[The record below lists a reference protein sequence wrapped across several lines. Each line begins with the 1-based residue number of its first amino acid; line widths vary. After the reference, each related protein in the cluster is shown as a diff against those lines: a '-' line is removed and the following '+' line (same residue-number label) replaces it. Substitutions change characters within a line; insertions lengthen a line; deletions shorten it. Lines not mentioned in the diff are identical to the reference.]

1 MAEEISTQLDGM
13 PIANIVLAEIID
25 EVTGKAYRFDTAEDA
40 DTKADLSAG
49 KEEILRVKNRI
60 IAMNRTEDIC
70 IGYNTKLK
78 NNTFTTELMSIV
90 DGGVM
95 TGTGYE
101 GPEIGKVVNK
111 HPYTLNIYTEEKD
124 YDSST
129 LRYVKFSFKH
139 NKGKPVDF
147 KFQNGKF
154 LVPQF
159 ESHSRPKRGEKPVY
173 ISYVSSLPTDES
185 TPKPVTPTVPTP
197 PTPIEPNDKKPG
209 ITVGSDCKVTWTFTN
224 AINDADA
231 TVTNFKVTKKSDGTA
246 ISGNVTIDTT
256 KKIVTFV
263 PTSIAAGVTYTAQA
277 LAIRSA
283 GSSTADTIPISVDF
297 TTI

>member
-1 MAEEISTQLDGM
+1 MAEEISTQLEGM

-70 IGYNTKLK
+70 IGYDTKLK

-90 DGGVM
+90 DGGIM
-95 TGTGYE
+95 TETGYE

-173 ISYVSSLPTDES
+173 ISYVSSLPGEEL
-185 TPKPVTPTVPTP
+185 TPTSPKVPTP
-197 PTPIEPNDKKPG
+197 PEPTLPSGTTPG
-209 ITVGSDCKVTWTFTN
+209 VTVGSDCKVTWTFTN

-231 TVTNFKVTKKSDGTA
+231 TVTNFKVTKKSDGTV
-246 ISGNVTIDTT
+246 IPGNVTIDTA
-256 KKIVTFV
+256 KKIVIFV

-283 GSSTADTIPISVDF
+283 GSSTADTTPISVDF
-297 TTI
+297 TTM